1 MPTVSV
7 ANEAQWRLHVKC
19 QFGIDVIA
27 VIYTRAVTAELL
39 GLTLHRWRFRFLTF
53 THALSCKTP
62 MSALGQK
69 RTFRCGQPMSAL
81 ALKKTAHLNSITE
94 RDRSVIFCR
103 RKPSK

>member
-1 MPTVSV
+1 MPTMSV
-7 ANEAQWRLHVKC
+7 TNEAQWRLHVKC

-53 THALSCKTP
+53 THALNCKTP

-69 RTFRCGQPMSAL
+69 RTFRSSQPMFAL
-81 ALKKTAHLNSITE
+81 ALKKAVHLSSITE
-94 RDRSVIFCR
+94 RNRSFIFCR
-103 RKPSK
+103 SKPSK